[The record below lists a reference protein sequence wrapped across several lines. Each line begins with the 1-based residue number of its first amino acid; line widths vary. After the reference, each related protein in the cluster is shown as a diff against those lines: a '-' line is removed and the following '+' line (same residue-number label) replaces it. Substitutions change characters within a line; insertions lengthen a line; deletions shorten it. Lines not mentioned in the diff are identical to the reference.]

1 MKVSS
6 SQAKT
11 GKTNVLFAVFMIAVI
26 AGCAAGSGAR
36 LDRSK
41 EVLNGFMA
49 GTVLP
54 GYTYYTTGMENNPDT
69 ILGIEEGVTLKTTR
83 WKKREMTEELLRRL
97 VGEMNRTYAAT
108 SVGLL
113 GSTVLNDQGERI
125 GVWYS
130 PLGIT
135 TVEMVGPTEVRV
147 SPPNALQIEKLQP
160 GSRGR

>member
-1 MKVSS
+1 MKILKARISAVT
-6 SQAKT
+6 AT
-11 GKTNVLFAVFMIAVI
+11 IAGVLAMAVI

-41 EVLNGFMA
+41 EVFDGFMTA
-49 GTVLP
+49 TVLP
-54 GYTYYTTGMENNPDT
+54 GYSYYTTGMENNPDT
-69 ILGIEEGVTLKTTR
+69 ILGIMDGVTLKTER

-113 GSTVLNDQGERI
+113 GSAVLNDQGERI
-125 GVWYS
+125 GVWYAAV
-130 PLGIT
+130 GIT
-135 TVEMVGPTEVRV
+135 TVEMVGPAEVRV
-147 SPPNALQIEKLQP
+147 SPPNAIEIEKLQS